1 MLRAVTRKR
10 CLLASTHRLLS
21 ATPIENATQ
30 TTDLKDVLKEKIPE
44 KQAEVK
50 QVRTEHGEKTLGN
63 VTVNMCLRGMRG
75 IPGLL
80 WETSLLD
87 PDEGI
92 RFRSCS

>member
-10 CLLASTHRLLS
+10 CLWTPTYRLLS
-21 ATPIENATQ
+21 GTPFENASPS
-30 TTDLKDVLKEKIPE
+30 TDLKDVLKEKIPE

-87 PDEGI
+87 PEEGI
-92 RFRSCS
+92 RFR